1 MRSKY
6 LFYAMAASLAL
17 AGCSNEEFGYEGN
30 EVSKEDRISTKDL
43 NLVFTKADAQ
53 TRAQWDET
61 KDNTLK
67 FYWTDA
73 KDKDDNVIDKI
84 GMVYTGK
91 SGTTGVT
98 NYGFE
103 VDSLQLASFKKK
115 DGQGRWTGFYQ
126 IDEQLTAVQNAY
138 TTEDGNT
145 LAQGDL
151 GKSESAKFK
160 TTNDYLMKGY
170 YVAYYPFDSEYEN
183 AGELI
188 PLKSPKE
195 IVITG
200 TESSEQTNEVILKE
214 NLKAVGEKTYSYSK
228 PAEIKEAGNQV
239 TEFALQNLSSALRIR
254 IANEGETG
262 ITTAKKLKTVVL
274 RTKGNDTFVVKGR
287 LSNPSAAP
295 AANVINV
302 DATEGRTATLFARY
316 AKNYYLTLAANKK
329 ASDKD
334 TVDVYF
340 PVLPTT
346 FESDGI
352 EVILIGEDNMA
363 CVLDAKFSKT
373 GVTLPAGRRLNLYA
387 KVTKDTQFDQA
398 FITTAKDLQ
407 DAIDK
412 AKVQLTPTT
421 INLLGDITSTNFKME
436 GTAEADWK
444 GNVIINASTGSKLT
458 LENPSISLFNTEEK
472 GKQPVW
478 LTINA
483 PLAIK
488 GNTSSIQGSV
498 ALNGETTIEG
508 NLAIGK
514 ATSATDF
521 YSGQLAIGGKTTIK
535 AGTTVTAR
543 YSKGV
548 TIKKGGELVIEKGD
562 TSKKIADG
570 KFINDNWK
578 YEGEGKQYKSD
589 LIIEGTMTVNGTLE
603 DGGDTQI
610 NGGKL
615 VVNGTATNWNTMNV
629 NGGTIEV
636 NGTFNN
642 EKADATESKLAKGGN
657 VKIATGTL
665 TINANGKIYNKESL
679 NCAGTFTNNGTFYD
693 YVGSVYGGNPYTSN
707 GTYACYVNSMERL
720 NEAYRRLNLVAKD
733 KSQKIILQHVE
744 DNGDVEFVYD
754 LNSESAAKVD
764 FENEGDVRINGVY
777 VTAKNEK
784 VVRLINSLTVNEGE
798 VTIMGSI
805 DIAGATI
812 AGKTV
817 KPVVINEN
825 SKLTIEN
832 NLEVKVN
839 GAIENNAKGVFN
851 LKNAEKDTNLPATV
865 YCKSANVTVG
875 AWTNYPSI
883 YADGSFW
890 E

>member
-53 TRAQWDET
+53 TRAQWDEIE
-61 KDNTLK
+61 DNKKLR
-67 FYWTDA
+67 FFWTDA
-73 KDKDDNVIDKI
+73 KNASDKVIDKI

-138 TTEDGNT
+138 TKEDGNA
-145 LAQGDL
+145 LVQGDL

-188 PLKSPKE
+188 PVKSPKE

-214 NLKAVGEKTYSYSK
+214 NLKAVGENTYSYSK
-228 PAEIKEAGNQV
+228 PEEIKEAGNQV
-239 TEFALQNLSSALRIR
+239 TEFTLQNLSSALRIR

-262 ITTAKKLKTVVL
+262 ITADKKLKTVVL

-316 AKNYYLTLAANKK
+316 TENYHLTLAANKK

-373 GVTLPAGRRLNLYA
+373 GVTLPAGTRLNLYA
-387 KVTKDTQFDQA
+387 KVTKDTKFDQA
-398 FITTAKDLQ
+398 FITTAEDLQ
-407 DAIDK
+407 DAINK
-412 AKVQLTPTT
+412 AKTQTTPTT
-421 INLLGDITSTNFKME
+421 INLLGDITSDSFNMV
-436 GTAEADWK
+436 GTTENDWK
-444 GNVIINASTGSKLT
+444 GNVTINASTGSKLT
-458 LENPSISLFNTEEK
+458 LENPSICLFNTEEK

-498 ALNGETTIEG
+498 AMNGETTIEG
-508 NLAIGK
+508 KLAIGH
-514 ATSATDF
+514 ASANGH
-521 YSGQLAIGGKTTIK
+521 YAGQLAIGGKTTIK
-535 AGTTVTAR
+535 AGATVTAR

-562 TSKKIADG
+562 AAKKIDDG

-578 YEGEGKQYKSD
+578 YDNSGNKQYKSD
-589 LIIEGTMTVNGTLE
+589 LIIEGTMTVNGVLE

-610 NGGKL
+610 EGGKL
-615 VVNGTATNWNTMNV
+615 VVNGEATNWNTMNV
-629 NGGTIEV
+629 KGGTIEV
-636 NGTFNN
+636 NGVFKNR
-642 EKADATESKLAKGGN
+642 KGGSESDKLQNSGN
-657 VKIATGTL
+657 VKIVSGKL
-665 TINANGKIYNKESL
+665 TVNQGGEIYNEASL
-679 NCAGTFTNNGTFYD
+679 NCVGTFTNNGTFYD
-693 YVGSVYGGNPYTSN
+693 YVGSVYGGVAYTSN
-707 GTYACYVNSMERL
+707 GAYACYVNSMERL
-720 NEAYRRLNLVAKD
+720 NEAYKRLNDFAKD
-733 KSQKIILQHVE
+733 KFQKVILQENKGTGSTDVPYELVSE
-744 DNGDVEFVYD
+744 D
-754 LNSESAAKVD
+754 AAKVN
-764 FENEGDVRINGVY
+764 FENDGDVVITGV
-777 VTAKNEK
+777 EK
-784 VVRLINSLTVNEGE
+784 VQSVDYVRLINSLTVNGGT
-798 VTIMGSI
+798 VTIAGSVN
-805 DIAGATI
+805 IAGATV
-812 AGKTV
+812 AGQAV
-817 KPVVINEN
+817 APVTIKEGT
-825 SKLTIEN
+825 LTINN
-832 NLEVKVN
+832 NLVVKAN
-839 GAIENNAKGVFN
+839 GAIVNNEDGTFN
-851 LKNAEKDTNLPATV
+851 LLSANGDKDLPATV
-865 YCKSANVTVG
+865 YCKSADVNEGT
-875 AWTNYPSI
+875 WTNYPSI
-883 YADGSFW
+883 RPDGSFW